1 MISKKNS
8 LYIFL
13 LIGAVVLL
21 SSFKNKNKKLTG
33 TVYVDQ
39 TDAPSG
45 TTQVYSKVGTK
56 VFDIN
61 RNLIYTFDTANIGM
75 TKTGVNGFT
84 DNVPANTYSV
94 VFGDTFQNGLPA
106 YVDIN
111 DVQIL

>member
-21 SSFKNKNKKLTG
+21 SSFKNKSKKLTG

-56 VFDIN
+56 VYN
-61 RNLIYTFDTANIGM
+61 RDGSLIYTYDTANIGM
-75 TKTGVNGFT
+75 TVTGENADGT
-84 DNVPANTYSV
+84 ISV
-94 VFGDTFQNGLPA
+94 VFGSVFDNGLA
-106 YVDIN
+106 GFVYANEI
-111 DVQIL
+111 QKI

>member
-21 SSFKNKNKKLTG
+21 SSFKNKSKKLTG

-56 VFDIN
+56 VYN
-61 RNLIYTFDTANIGM
+61 RDGSLIYTYDTDNIGM
-75 TKTGVNGFT
+75 TVTGENADGT
-84 DNVPANTYSV
+84 ISI
-94 VFGDTFQNGLPA
+94 VFGDVFQNGLA
-106 YVDIN
+106 GFVYANEI
-111 DVQIL
+111 QKI

>member
-21 SSFKNKNKKLTG
+21 SSFKNKSKKLTG

-45 TTQVYSKVGTK
+45 TKQVYSKVGTK
-56 VFDIN
+56 VYN
-61 RNLIYTFDTANIGM
+61 RNGELIYTYDTANIGM
-75 TKTGVNGFT
+75 TVTATNPDGT
-84 DNVPANTYSV
+84 ISI
-94 VFGDTFQNGLPA
+94 VFGDVFQNGLA
-106 YVDIN
+106 GFVYANEI
-111 DVQIL
+111 QII

>member
-13 LIGAVVLL
+13 LIGTVVLF
-21 SSFKNKNKKLTG
+21 SSFKNKSKKLTA

-56 VFDIN
+56 VYD
-61 RNLIYTFDTANIGM
+61 RNMNVIYTFDTANIGM
-75 TKTGVNGFT
+75 TKTGINGFT
-84 DNVPANTYSV
+84 SDAPVNTYSV
-94 VFGDTFQNGLPA
+94 VFGDTFENGLPG
-106 YVDIN
+106 YVNIN
-111 DVQIL
+111 DVTIL

>member
-21 SSFKNKNKKLTG
+21 SSFKNKGKKLTG

-45 TTQVYSKVGTK
+45 TKQVYSKVGTK
-56 VFDIN
+56 VYN
-61 RNLIYTFDTANIGM
+61 RNGELIYTYDTANIGM
-75 TKTGVNGFT
+75 TVTATNSDGT
-84 DNVPANTYSV
+84 ISI
-94 VFGDTFQNGLPA
+94 VFGDVFQNGLA
-106 YVDIN
+106 GFVYANEI
-111 DVQIL
+111 QII

>member
-13 LIGAVVLL
+13 LIGTVVLF
-21 SSFKNKNKKLTG
+21 SSFKNKGKKLTG

-56 VFDIN
+56 VYD
-61 RNLIYTFDTANIGM
+61 RNMNVIYTFDTANIGM
-75 TKTGVNGFT
+75 TFISMNPEGTI
-84 DNVPANTYSV
+84 ASI
-94 VFGDTFQNGLPA
+94 VFGDTFQNGLPGFV
-106 YVDIN
+106 YVN
-111 DVQIL
+111 DVKTI

>member
-21 SSFKNKNKKLTG
+21 SSFKNKSKKLTG

-45 TTQVYSKVGTK
+45 TKQVYSKVGTK
-56 VFDIN
+56 VYN
-61 RNLIYTFDTANIGM
+61 RNGELIYTYDTANIGM
-75 TKTGVNGFT
+75 TVTATNSDGT
-84 DNVPANTYSV
+84 ISI
-94 VFGDTFQNGLPA
+94 VFGDVFQNGLA
-106 YVDIN
+106 GFVYANEI
-111 DVQIL
+111 QII